1 MRVVLPVVMGTVVI
15 LGVLLGLG
23 RLEGFTFS
31 VTFNVLAVVLT
42 SVGVSVLVVREVFP
56 VTGLVVVSR
65 GKVITLIVF
74 GVVMVS
80 SVMTSSKVI
89 ASSKMVV
96 SMTSPVVA
104 VVTEGAAVLMTLT
117 VEATLLTN
125 VLASSVVFIETVKI
139 VE

>member
-31 VTFNVLAVVLT
+31 VTFIVLAVVLT